1 MLKPWALGGSDR
13 PHHALPLGGGCWRA
27 PAPEGA
33 ATAELLGR
41 WGWRHLGELPDGASR
56 WQALEGPAAE
66 APPHL
71 DAATAAELD
80 PEADRAAWIHARL
93 TAGRAAMAAPL
104 SAPRLMAILNLSPDS
119 FSDGAGTAPAAFG
132 EGTMALLDKAQCL
145 QAEGA
150 DRLDLGAESTRPGA
164 RPVPAEEQ
172 LARLLPAI
180 EALAPVG
187 LPLSVDTRDAEVA
200 RRCLE
205 AGADMV
211 NDVSGLADPGMAPL
225 LAATG
230 APAVLMHLRGTP
242 EDMQE
247 RTGYRHLLGEV
258 ADELMSSVARAGA
271 AGVDPARLILDPGI
285 GFAKDAVQSRE
296 LVARGGALRALGL
309 PLLFGPSRKSFMA
322 DTLPGKRPDQ
332 RDAGTAGAA
341 ALCAAQGASWLRLHR
356 GGRSWDA
363 VKVAAAAARAAHEAA
378 DRDLPAPPAP
388 RPEQPA

>member
-27 PAPEGA
+27 PAPEDA

-41 WGWRHLGELPDGASR
+41 WGWRHLGELPDGAGR
-56 WQALEGPAAE
+56 WQALAGPSAE

-71 DAATAAELD
+71 DAVTADELD

-93 TAGRAAMAAPL
+93 AAGRAAMAAPL
-104 SAPRLMAILNLSPDS
+104 TAPRLMAILNLSPDS
-119 FSDGAGTAPAAFG
+119 FSDGADTAAFG
-132 EGTMALLDKAQCL
+132 EGTGALLDKARCL

-164 RPVPAEEQ
+164 LPVPTEEQ

-180 EALAPVG
+180 EALAPID

-230 APAVLMHLRGTP
+230 TPAVLMHLRGTP

-258 ADELMSSVARAGA
+258 ADELMSSVARARA

-322 DTLPGKRPDQ
+322 DTLPGRRPDQ

-378 DRDLPAPPAP
+378 DRDLSAPPVP
-388 RPEQPA
+388 RSEQPA